1 MDKKL
6 MERVQKLMKESTVK
20 DNYDC
25 PKCRDLGYTFEMG
38 KDNNEIAVPCQCLS
52 KKRAVENLKK
62 CGLSDVFKKKTFES
76 YKTLTTS
83 QIAAKHKSL
92 KYCKSDFQNKKSIIL
107 SGRSGTGKTHLGI
120 AIMLNLIEQGVNCR
134 YVEYNNMIISLKQ
147 SVMDELNHLK
157 EMEKLLNPRVLFID
171 DFLKGKTTDSDLN
184 YIYRI
189 INSRYLS
196 NKQLIIS
203 TEKSME
209 EILSWDEAV
218 GSRLVEMAGEN
229 IIYFDEN
236 SLNYRLK

>member
-1 MDKKL
+1 
-6 MERVQKLMKESTVK
+6 
-20 DNYDC
+20 
-25 PKCRDLGYTFEMG
+25 
-38 KDNNEIAVPCQCLS
+38 
-52 KKRAVENLKK
+52 
-62 CGLSDVFKKKTFES
+62 
-76 YKTLTTS
+76 
-83 QIAAKHKSL
+83 
-92 KYCKSDFQNKKSIIL
+92 
-107 SGRSGTGKTHLGI
+107 
-120 AIMLNLIEQGVNCR
+120 
-134 YVEYNNMIISLKQ
+134 MIISLKQ

-203 TEKSME
+203 TENSME